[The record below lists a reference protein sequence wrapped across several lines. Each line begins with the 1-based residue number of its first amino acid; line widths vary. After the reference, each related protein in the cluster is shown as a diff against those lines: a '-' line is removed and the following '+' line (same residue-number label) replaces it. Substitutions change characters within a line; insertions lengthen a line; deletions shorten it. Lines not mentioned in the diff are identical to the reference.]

1 MDPAKLALMGSPTC
15 VTDVIFDQFN
25 EGAER
30 DFIAGGFDSVNK
42 VQDTRPPDDD
52 DASFIESVNDPSL
65 QLQSLFLQLPAD
77 VNPSFWCP
85 GANLFVRVRHRIT
98 GVGDNSFIYL
108 VQPRGGGFP
117 SFGTSGILGNQSYS
131 DVFFQ
136 STVGQFD
143 SIDWPNMEFFI
154 QQSGGNANSQLR
166 ITTIDIFVRV
176 P

>member
-1 MDPAKLALMGSPTC
+1 MLT
-15 VTDVIFDQFN
+15 
-25 EGAER
+25 
-30 DFIAGGFDSVNK
+30 
-42 VQDTRPPDDD
+42 PDDD
-52 DASFIESVNDPSL
+52 DNSFIESVNDPSL
-65 QLQSLFLQLPAD
+65 QLESFFLELPPE
-77 VNPSFWCP
+77 VNPNFWCP

-136 STVGQFD
+136 STVGQFN

-166 ITTIDIFVRV
+166 ITTIELIVRA